1 MAAAKSSRHSS
12 SNQHAMPMADAT
24 FSHKETHNSSSVL
37 AAALYV
43 QTMGCFQALAAGN
56 MQQDVMQYLQAAG
69 IAHVKVSQP
78 AGAPQA

>member
-1 MAAAKSSRHSS
+1 
-12 SNQHAMPMADAT
+12 MADAT

-69 IAHVKVSQP
+69 IAYVKVSQP
-78 AGAPQA
+78 AGAPQARQGCEQCAAAVRNSSAHT